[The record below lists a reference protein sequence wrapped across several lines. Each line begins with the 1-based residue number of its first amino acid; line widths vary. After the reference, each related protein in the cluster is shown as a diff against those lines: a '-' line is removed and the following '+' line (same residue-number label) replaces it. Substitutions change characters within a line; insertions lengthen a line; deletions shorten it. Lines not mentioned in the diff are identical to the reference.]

1 METTTALLHP
11 VPVVMQMLSIGRTT
25 FYKLV
30 YSGDLKLVK
39 IGNKSLVADSNIR
52 EVIATRLQAAA

>member
-1 METTTALLHP
+1 METHTALLHP

-30 YSGDLKLVK
+30 DTGEIKLLK
-39 IGNKSLVADSNIR
+39 IGNKSLVADSNVR
-52 EVIATRLQAAA
+52 EIVASRLEKAS